1 MEYIVTKLFRMPVQI
16 IGCASLWMRPSVHN
30 GSVGRKF

>member
-1 MEYIVTKLFRMPVQI
+1 MEYIFVKLFRMPVQI
-16 IGCASLWMRPSVHN
+16 TGCASLWMRLSVHN